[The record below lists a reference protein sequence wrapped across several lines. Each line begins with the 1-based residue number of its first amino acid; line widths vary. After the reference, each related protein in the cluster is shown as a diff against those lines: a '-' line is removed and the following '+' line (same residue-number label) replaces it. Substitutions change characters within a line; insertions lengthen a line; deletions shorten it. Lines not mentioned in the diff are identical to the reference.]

1 MHTLCVKSAGTRT
14 DKPLRSNLKIVYQK
28 WVNDIGE
35 LCNAPRSFARF
46 GDGCARD
53 ARANAHDR
61 ELDE

>member
-1 MHTLCVKSAGTRT
+1 MHTLCVKSADTRA
-14 DKPLRSNLKIVYQK
+14 DKPLRSNLKIIYQK

-35 LCNAPRSFARF
+35 LCNARLFARF